1 MPYHLTNRNRPIP
14 NGITWRDSGTGYQA
28 PAFSSFTAQAQGIL
42 QARLGNPAMTKRYHL
57 STDIGAIEM
66 ELDSGLAQIAFD
78 NGWTDFYVGGAAA
91 RSQGGAPAPSPFP
104 PRPRSLKNELAK
116 VAEGGSILI
125 QWLKE
130 GNQAVPKELAESR
143 AAVCVTCPK
152 NDKGDWMSFFTVPVA
167 GAFRRA
173 LESKNAM
180 NLATSHDA
188 DLHVCQACS
197 CVLKLKVWTP
207 FDLFFPKM
215 DAESKLDLWEKCW
228 INEEAKQHG
237 L

>member
-1 MPYHLTNRNRPIP
+1 M
-14 NGITWRDSGTGYQA
+14 
-28 PAFSSFTAQAQGIL
+28 
-42 QARLGNPAMTKRYHL
+42 
-57 STDIGAIEM
+57 
-66 ELDSGLAQIAFD
+66 
-78 NGWTDFYVGGAAA
+78 
-91 RSQGGAPAPSPFP
+91 
-104 PRPRSLKNELAK
+104 
-116 VAEGGSILI
+116 I